1 MFFCFFCSEATATA
15 ALKGQVAW
23 SNAMEGATKVRDAYS
38 RRSHELSQA
47 LVKVWKC
54 VFFWGGVGREATAPR
69 INIEPE
75 VMMVWK
81 MMFLLE
87 LGDF

>member
-1 MFFCFFCSEATATA
+1 MLLKKPVKQGFPKKPEGCSRQLFFSEATAAA

-47 LVKVWKC
+47 LVKVC
-54 VFFWGGVGREATAPR
+54 VFFGGRVGVGRLQPR
-69 INIEPE
+69 G
-75 VMMVWK
+75 
-81 MMFLLE
+81 LT
-87 LGDF
+87 